1 MIAGGAYG
9 KSIYTRRAGRSEGAH
24 CGIRAP
30 ERTRNFR
37 QLADK
42 TGVSKTA
49 IRRLS
54 GALAASG
61 DVWLSGCGVFP
72 SEQAYRVWRKTPE
85 KAADPT
91 LIRKLPDGEIRRYNR
106 RQNIICRECRQS
118 EVMQRVLAFYRGNFQ
133 EVME

>member
-1 MIAGGAYG
+1 MAKEFTPEEREEVKARIVEFVRL
-9 KSIYTRRAGRSEGAH
+9 SGRE
-24 CGIRAP
+24 
-30 ERTRNFR
+30 TFR

-85 KAADPT
+85 KAADPCNQVNH
-91 LIRKLPDGEIRRYNR
+91 LIPTRVLVKGGEITCK
-106 RQNIICRECRQS
+106 I
-118 EVMQRVLAFYRGNFQ
+118 LK
-133 EVME
+133 

>member
-1 MIAGGAYG
+1 MEIKPTAYEILRCLVG
-9 KSIYTRRAGRSEGAH
+9 SEM
-24 CGIRAP
+24 CIR
-30 ERTRNFR
+30 
-37 QLADK
+37 D
-42 TGVSKTA
+42 S
-49 IRRLS
+49 LS

-133 EVME
+133 EVM

>member
-1 MIAGGAYG
+1 MARVFTQEEREEVKARIVEFVRL
-9 KSIYTRRAGRSEGAH
+9 SGRE
-24 CGIRAP
+24 
-30 ERTRNFR
+30 TFR

-72 SEQAYRVWRKTPE
+72 SEQAYRV
-85 KAADPT
+85 
-91 LIRKLPDGEIRRYNR
+91 
-106 RQNIICRECRQS
+106 
-118 EVMQRVLAFYRGNFQ
+118 
-133 EVME
+133 